1 MTAKK
6 NKNNLYTY
14 VEPQKPYK
22 PIKPEEILKDQKIK
36 IQIIESIKL
45 NDLLNKIPQHIKQ
58 EDVFIEIENY
68 YESSEAYLCYIN
80 DVENTN
86 FKQQLKYYEKDM
98 VKYEKN
104 MKQYLIELEKFK
116 EGYKLLAEKQF
127 QDLEKKYK
135 QELKK
140 RQNQVG

>member
-45 NDLLNKIPQHIKQ
+45 NDLLSKIPQHIKQ

-86 FKQQLKYYEKDM
+86 FKQQLKYYEK
-98 VKYEKN
+98 K